1 MNILLEPSRFA
12 AVAGI
17 GVIILTGVLYLA
29 FW

>member
-12 AVAGI
+12 ATAGV
-17 GVIILTGVLYLA
+17 GVIILPGVLYLA